1 MKDADLFKMM
11 TNPWSMWN
19 NTPGDNGDNKTDPD
33 NKK

>member
-19 NTPGDNGDNKTDPD
+19 TPGDNGDNKTDPD